1 MGPLLGQEAS
11 KSSET
16 ESGTS
21 SQVTS
26 VATSTNGSRSEFQPG
41 KVVTACT
48 MYSACSVGMVLV
60 NKSLASS
67 YNHLIDGNL
76 NVLLV
81 VFQSITAVI
90 CAQFCKRMGWIEYP
104 PFNMRTARQWAPVN
118 ILFCFMLF
126 TGMASLQHNT
136 VPLVTVFKNVTNI
149 FISAGEFYLFGTPVE
164 YLVVLAFAIMLGGA
178 VSAAWNDIYITW
190 IGLFWMIGNCLSTA
204 GYVLYLKFAT
214 KTVKLSKFGMVF
226 YNNVLA
232 TLFLLPVAS
241 AMGELRTFLTTKALH
256 TMDYG
261 IKNFFAGFVGFFLN
275 FASLNCVSITGPTT
289 YAIVGSLNKIP
300 TSILGWFLFDAEI
313 SSQTWL
319 FISVSMLGGFVYSYA
334 KIRGSKTDTKSKEG
348 NQPKN

>member
-1 MGPLLGQEAS
+1 MGALLGNEAAS
-11 KSSET
+11 KSTDIESQTTGQTDSEDRD
-16 ESGTS
+16 
-21 SQVTS
+21 
-26 VATSTNGSRSEFQPG
+26 AFLAG
-41 KVVTACT
+41 KVITACSL
-48 MYSACSVGMVLV
+48 YSTCSVGMVLV

-81 VFQSITAVI
+81 VFQAITAVI
-90 CAQFCKRMGWIEYP
+90 CVQFCKTMGWVEYP
-104 PFNMRTARQWAPVN
+104 GFNMRTARQWAPVN

-136 VPLVTVFKNVTNI
+136 VPLVTVFKNITNI
-149 FISAGEFYLFGTPVE
+149 FIAAGEYYLFNKPAE
-164 YLVVLAFAIMLGGA
+164 FLVMVAFGIMLGGA
-178 VSAAWNDIYITW
+178 VAAAWNDIYITA
-190 IGLFWMIGNCLSTA
+190 IGLFWMIGNCFSTA

-226 YNNVLA
+226 YNNVLCV
-232 TLFLLPVAS
+232 LFLLPVAS

-256 TMDYG
+256 TLDYG

-300 TSILGWFLFDAEI
+300 TSIFGWFLFNAQI
-313 SSQTWL
+313 SSETWF
-319 FISVSMLGGFVYSYA
+319 FIAVSMVGGFVYSYA
-334 KIRGSKTDTKSKEG
+334 KIQTSRKESG
-348 NQPKN
+348 K